1 MMDISFP
8 NIKSV
13 EEKSSGIKLP
23 NEPHEPTVISM
34 FLHFH
39 IGFGS
44 VDRATVKAGCVCEI
58 KRDGGLGD
66 GSCFVGGGGG
76 GGGCY
81 GGCYVCCL
89 VEFVSLQNTEID
101 TGKFLC
107 IQY

>member
-44 VDRATVKAGCVCEI
+44 EDRATVKAGCVCEI
-58 KRDGGLGD
+58 KRDGGLGE
-66 GSCFVGGGGG
+66 GGGGVRRG
-76 GGGCY
+76 
-81 GGCYVCCL
+81 VC
-89 VEFVSLQNTEID
+89 VEERT
-101 TGKFLC
+101 FLLW
-107 IQY
+107 